1 MRNKLEILKKKLIEE
16 IKRKKNVYPRLAGG
30 VLVLAFALIFMILE
44 KLTGIP
50 FITKYPI
57 IFAVICTI
65 ITGIIS
71 NKYFKTYDRY
81 SEENDNF
88 LFGIILFIL
97 TILVFLVVLFLPQFD
112 WNR

>member
-1 MRNKLEILKKKLIEE
+1 MRNIPEKLMKKLIEE

-30 VLVLAFALIFMILE
+30 TFIVAFFVFFFLLE

-50 FITKYPI
+50 FVSKYPI

-81 SEENDNF
+81 SEENDNM
-88 LFGIILFIL
+88 LFGIILVIL
-97 TILVFLVVLFLPQFD
+97 TVLLIVFVLFLPQFD
-112 WNR
+112 WSR